1 MDVDA
6 YVKFTRRRRPS
17 EGAPN
22 ASGGTMGGGARWF
35 LAGIFVSLV
44 NTALVLAFVIVP
56 FLDDELGDNRAANVL
71 PPPVAPTAPASTEST
86 RTVIVVDE
94 FGNVL
99 LRETTVT
106 GDGTGRASPSAGG
119 GFGGAIPRRL
129 AFDAPQFEPLVRPS
143 ALAAFDGTA
152 YITTLEFSIFE
163 LRIGGSPVRDSLTG
177 VDDFGDSIVVD
188 VDVTSSGAVFA
199 LVRDRALDWRLIR
212 RLDDRSWTLVT
223 SADLVAWPADVNSLA
238 VADDETFYI
247 GASDPLALVRID
259 PFQETVTEIVAGQRV
274 FGIDVIDDFPFGA
287 AGGRAAG
294 QSSFGTQDHIVIYA
308 APQTGSLRP
317 DDQIGIVRQD
327 VAETF
332 NTDYEACRQD
342 TREPVP
348 QFPRDVSFVQRGLV
362 LIADSSNHVILLQNE
377 NGQGQVI
384 FGVPCERGEDQR
396 HLRSPRS
403 VSIDAAGNV
412 FIADT
417 TNNRIVILPAASTS
431 TGTSSAT
438 ATPTPAAESP

>member
-1 MDVDA
+1 
-6 YVKFTRRRRPS
+6 
-17 EGAPN
+17 
-22 ASGGTMGGGARWF
+22 MGGGARWF
-35 LAGIFVSLV
+35 FAGIFVSLV
-44 NTALVLAFVIVP
+44 NTALVLVFVIVP
-56 FLDDELGDNRAANVL
+56 FLDDELDDNRSSNVL
-71 PPPVAPTAPASTEST
+71 PPPRVAPTPAVAAEAS

-106 GDGTGRASPSAGG
+106 GTSGGSGPGLTSPSTGG
-119 GFGGAIPRRL
+119 GFAGVIPRRL
-129 AFDAPQFEPLVRPS
+129 TFAAPQFEALNRPA
-143 ALAAFDGTA
+143 ALAAFNGTA

-163 LRIGGSPVRDSLTG
+163 LRIGGFPVRDPLTG
-177 VDDFGDSIVVD
+177 VPDFGDSIVVD
-188 VDVTSSGAVFA
+188 VDVTSDGAVFA

-212 RLDDRSWTLVT
+212 RLEDRTWSLVT

-238 VADDETFYI
+238 VADDERFYI
-247 GASDPLALVRID
+247 GATDPMSLVRID

-274 FGIDVIDDFPFGA
+274 FGIDAVNDFPFGA
-287 AGGRAAG
+287 VGGRATG
-294 QSSFGTQDHIVIYA
+294 QPSFGTQDHIVVYA
-308 APQTGSLRP
+308 APETGTLRAN
-317 DDQIGIVRQD
+317 DQIGIVRQD
-327 VAETF
+327 FAETF
-332 NTDYEACRQD
+332 RTEYEACRLD
-342 TREPVP
+342 PREPVP

-362 LIADSSNHVILLQNE
+362 LIADSSNHVIRLQSE

-417 TNNRIVILPAASTS
+417 TNNRIVILPAASSS
-431 TGTSSAT
+431 TATSSAT
-438 ATPTPAAESP
+438 ATATPPPQSP

>member
-1 MDVDA
+1 
-6 YVKFTRRRRPS
+6 
-17 EGAPN
+17 
-22 ASGGTMGGGARWF
+22 MGGGARWF

-56 FLDDELGDNRAANVL
+56 FLNDELGGNRAANVL
-71 PPPVAPTAPASTEST
+71 PPPTAPTALASTEST

-106 GDGTGRASPSAGG
+106 GAGTGPGQISPSPGG
-119 GFGGAIPRRL
+119 GFTGAISRRL

-163 LRIGGSPVRDSLTG
+163 LRIGGSPVRDSLIG
-177 VDDFGDSIVVD
+177 VVDFGDSIVVD
-188 VDVTSSGAVFA
+188 IDVTSSGAVFA

-247 GASDPLALVRID
+247 GASDPLSLVRVD

-274 FGIDVIDDFPFGA
+274 FGIDAINDFPFGV

-308 APQTGSLRP
+308 APQTGSLRS

-327 VAETF
+327 IAETF

-342 TREPVP
+342 AREPVP

-417 TNNRIVILPAASTS
+417 ANNRIVILPAASTS

-438 ATPTPAAESP
+438 ATATPVAESP